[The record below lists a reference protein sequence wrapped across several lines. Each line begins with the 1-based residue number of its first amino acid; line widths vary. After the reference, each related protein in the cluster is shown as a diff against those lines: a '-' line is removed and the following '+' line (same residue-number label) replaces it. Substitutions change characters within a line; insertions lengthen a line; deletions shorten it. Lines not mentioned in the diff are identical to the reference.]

1 MIELLAYLQRA
12 LFLSFSLVERSAEY
26 ENFECVRVSQ
36 QNHMNGIFPNY
47 IVDTMIVYEVA
58 LGLFALQIHDLL
70 VAQN

>member
-1 MIELLAYLQRA
+1 M
-12 LFLSFSLVERSAEY
+12 ERSAEY
-26 ENFECVRVSQ
+26 ENFECVRVPQ

>member
-1 MIELLAYLQRA
+1 M
-12 LFLSFSLVERSAEY
+12 ERSAEY

-47 IVDTMIVYEVA
+47 TVDTMIVYEVA